1 MPTTA
6 IMNDYIETR
15 INISP
20 CDETAT
26 DILASLLCD
35 IGYESFVPD
44 TEGTTA
50 YIKKEL
56 FDKGK
61 LDLTIDTFP
70 LPGYK
75 FEVSTK
81 EIEGKDWNAEW
92 ERNYFKPIVV
102 DDRCVIHSSFHTDI
116 PKCEYDIVI
125 DPKMAFGT
133 GHHATTSLIIYR
145 LLHTDLN
152 GLSVIDMG
160 TGTGILAILAAM
172 KGASPVNAIE
182 IDPFA
187 QTNAVENVR
196 LNNHPEINVI
206 LGDADSLE
214 GLPKADIFIANI
226 NRNIILNDM
235 GKYAEAMKPGAS
247 ILLSGFYEDD
257 VNMLLEQAQTY
268 KLEFL
273 RVSSRDRWACL
284 ELRKSE

>member
-1 MPTTA
+1 
-6 IMNDYIETR
+6 
-15 INISP
+15 
-20 CDETAT
+20 
-26 DILASLLCD
+26 
-35 IGYESFVPD
+35 
-44 TEGTTA
+44 
-50 YIKKEL
+50 
-56 FDKGK
+56 
-61 LDLTIDTFP
+61 
-70 LPGYK
+70 
-75 FEVSTK
+75 
-81 EIEGKDWNAEW
+81 
-92 ERNYFKPIVV
+92 
-102 DDRCVIHSSFHTDI
+102 
-116 PKCEYDIVI
+116 
-125 DPKMAFGT
+125 
-133 GHHATTSLIIYR
+133 
-145 LLHTDLN
+145 
-152 GLSVIDMG
+152 
-160 TGTGILAILAAM
+160 M
-172 KGASPVNAIE
+172 KGASPIYAIE